1 MIKNSTEPDL
11 FSPTLSSKNIPHA
24 GREGGRDNL
33 CRQRKP
39 FCLCVCLNT
48 LLPAWDTCKIR
59 LLQILLAVDRHSII
73 SGGQPILVQAAF
85 QNYFYCQISLLYL
98 LDHTSKHKQL
108 KRKEKKK
115 KLRWKTAQQNYLRRE
130 ETPALTFTIK
140 KGLASSPCQRHRKY
154 CIISMHINRD
164 NILHVAIGVVQ
175 NDMSQCQNNTICIV
189 FLHHTNLIHWFKSLK
204 RKETLHTSISRQCT
218 SATGCYTMLLVTNL
232 MKTRFAMSPQTE
244 QAQKWTI
251 SARSTFFAIYIRN

>member
-115 KLRWKTAQQNYLRRE
+115 KV
-130 ETPALTFTIK
+130 ALKDSTTK
-140 KGLASSPCQRHRKY
+140 LLTKGGNPSFNFYDQEGARFFPLSKAPQ
-154 CIISMHINRD
+154 
-164 NILHVAIGVVQ
+164 ILHHFHA
-175 NDMSQCQNNTICIV
+175 
-189 FLHHTNLIHWFKSLK
+189 H
-204 RKETLHTSISRQCT
+204 
-218 SATGCYTMLLVTNL
+218 
-232 MKTRFAMSPQTE
+232 
-244 QAQKWTI
+244 
-251 SARSTFFAIYIRN
+251 